1 MNAMVYLLQ
10 VSACVGLFFCLYYLI
25 LSRLTFFTINRW
37 YLMGALAF
45 SFIIPLLTISINN
58 ADSPALQGAMYVQQ
72 LQNIPGQVISAKT
85 EVQPSAI
92 NLPLL
97 LWRGYLIIALA
108 LFIRLLAV
116 IALFF
121 LKIRHLPG
129 TKVGGIRIFYGSP
142 FAANGSFLHY
152 IFLKDNQLSKAE
164 RKQIIRHEM
173 LHVKRLHS
181 FDRIILEMAKIIL
194 WFNPFI
200 YWHSRAVEEN
210 HEFEVDYAI
219 GLLADKKKYA
229 DLLLQLSVAN
239 QPTFYNSFNKTP
251 LEKRITMLF
260 NQPTT
265 NMKKMIYV
273 LVLPISAISCLA
285 FANINIEKKVSVPG
299 QPDTYAVNNPASGQS
314 YAAYLASP
322 VLAYLQLTASPFYSR
337 QEIHKADGTVTIKVT
352 FKLADGSASADLSPN
367 DQLGIFIDGS
377 FYNEEAIKKL
387 PVEKTA
393 LLTIDRSEGAL
404 KREKIP
410 SNGNYAVPFCFKTK
424 DK

>member
-37 YLMGALAF
+37 YLMGALTL
-45 SFIIPLLTISINN
+45 SFIIPLLTITINN
-58 ADSPALQGAMYVQQ
+58 ADSPTLQGAMYVHQ
-72 LQNIPGQVISAKT
+72 LQAIPGQVISAKT
-85 EVQPSAI
+85 EVQSSAI

-97 LWRGYLIIALA
+97 LTRGYLIVALA

-116 IALFF
+116 IGLFF
-121 LKIRHLPG
+121 LKIRRQQS
-129 TKVGGIRIFYGSP
+129 TKVGRVRIIRGSH

-152 IFLKDNQLSKAE
+152 IFLNDNQLNKDE

-173 LHVKRLHS
+173 LHVTRLHS
-181 FDRIILEMAKIIL
+181 ADRIILEMAKIIL

-200 YWHSRAVEEN
+200 YWYSRAVEEN

-239 QPTFYNSFNKTP
+239 HPAFYNSFSKTP

-285 FANINIEKKVSVPG
+285 FANINIGKKVNVPG
-299 QPDTYAVNNPASGQS
+299 QPDTYAVNNPASSQS

-322 VLAYLQLTASPFYSR
+322 ALAYLQLTASPFYSR
-337 QEIHKADGTVTIKVT
+337 QEIHKANGEIVIKAK
-352 FKLADGSASADLSPN
+352 FKLVDGSASANFGPD

-377 FYNEEAIKKL
+377 FYDEEAIKKL

-393 LLTIDRSEGAL
+393 RLTIDHSEGAL
-404 KREKIP
+404 IREKIP